1 MESINYRF
9 CPHCATRLVETELAA
24 RTHNKCPSCG
34 FIFWDNPIPVVA
46 AIVELEGNIVL
57 ARNRDWPEKWYGII
71 TGFLAKGEL
80 PETGILREVKEELS
94 LEGKIVSFI
103 GHYLFEQKNQVI
115 MAFHIRA
122 EGEITLSDELVD
134 YKLVP
139 PEKVKPWGLGT
150 GPAIRDWLKARGL
163 LSE

>member
-1 MESINYRF
+1 MTYTF
-9 CPHCATRLVETELAA
+9 CPECGKQLIKQALDGQPRL
-24 RTHNKCPSCG
+24 KCPACG

-46 AIVELEGNIVL
+46 AIVELGGNIIL

-71 TGFLAKGEL
+71 TGFLDKAEL
-80 PETGILREVKEELS
+80 PEAAILREVKEELGLDS
-94 LEGKIVSFI
+94 EIVSFV

-115 MAFHIRA
+115 MVYHVRA
-122 EGEITLSDELVD
+122 EGEIALNDELVD

-150 GPAIRDWLKARGL
+150 GPAMRDWLKARGL
-163 LSE
+163 LDE